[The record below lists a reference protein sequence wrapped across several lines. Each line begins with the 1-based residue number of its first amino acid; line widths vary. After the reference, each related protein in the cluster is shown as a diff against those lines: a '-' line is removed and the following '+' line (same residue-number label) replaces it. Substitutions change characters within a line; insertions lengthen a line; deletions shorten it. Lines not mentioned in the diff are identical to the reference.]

1 MNEGRKVGAER
12 WETNFSDPIFLPQ
25 LQQTNM
31 EATAIL
37 AIVDGALTILEQVA
51 PLIQQAV
58 QRRTITPEQQQAV
71 YDRVQALRP
80 GGTAFQGP
88 EWALKP

>member
-1 MNEGRKVGAER
+1 
-12 WETNFSDPIFLPQ
+12 
-25 LQQTNM
+25 M

-37 AIVDGALTILEQVA
+37 AIVNGALTILEQIA
-51 PLIQQAV
+51 PAIEQAV
-58 QRRTITPEQQQAV
+58 QQGEITPAQQQAI

-88 EWALKP
+88 EWQTQTASG